1 MKMKINIKTI
11 TPVHIGSGE
20 TLYRDNDFCLEKDSE
35 GYDVIGVTD
44 PGKILSLIGQEHI
57 SDWLIGIENKRP
69 VTEIVIQF
77 APKDKRGMEHY
88 TSRII
93 DYGQASETLKEFIHN
108 GNNKPY
114 IPGSSIKGA
123 IRTAILATVAKNAD
137 IDWLLSKNRHSA
149 KKVEE
154 HFFGDI
160 QSDVFRFLH
169 IGDAV
174 FGECFQIPTI
184 SLMMINLNE
193 RMINLNGRWVKRY
206 KDESKKQLIE
216 ALSKDDE
223 SSFEL
228 HFNSEAYTL
237 AEKNGQTKSLPTCM
251 SSGKDF
257 SITKLF
263 RTINSHTQMLIE
275 SEIEHWEE
283 KADGSDFVNNYIK
296 NLKELKGI
304 ADGCKND
311 AGKSCLLRIGH
322 GSGWRFITGA
332 WTKRNKDFPKSRR
345 VSKDLDLLG
354 FVKLSQESQP

>member
-1 MKMKINIKTI
+1 MKMKINIRTI

-57 SDWLIGIENKRP
+57 SDWLFKIEDKRP
-69 VTEIVIQF
+69 VTEIVSKF
-77 APKDKRGMEHY
+77 APKGKRGIEHY
-88 TSRII
+88 TSRLI
-93 DYGQASETLKEFIHN
+93 DNEKCYDSETLKEFIHN

-149 KKVEE
+149 QKVEE

-174 FGECFQIPTI
+174 FGECFLIPTI

-193 RMINLNGRWVKRY
+193 RRAKGY

-283 KADGSDFVNNYIK
+283 KADDDGSGFVNKYIDK
-296 NLKELKGI
+296 LKDLKGI